1 MNQNSIL
8 VQNEMHYVSEKLTI
22 DIEIQSIADGFVI
35 KYDNGRAKDEKFT
48 ITLDKPLF
56 ISILKEFEQKS
67 IEFIQIEELNILNVV
82 FDFFRN
88 NTLYFD
94 VFFENKASKKSHH
107 CRMHVFYKSNNHGN
121 IGEIYSLEIFD
132 NSIS

>member
-1 MNQNSIL
+1 
-8 VQNEMHYVSEKLTI
+8 MHYVSEKLTI
-22 DIEIQSIADGFVI
+22 DIEILSIADGFVI
-35 KYDNGRAKDEKFT
+35 KYDNGRAKGEKFT

-56 ISILKEFEQKS
+56 IAILKEFEQKS
-67 IEFIQIEELNILNVV
+67 VEFIQIEELNILNVV

-94 VFFENKASKKSHH
+94 VFFENKASKKSYHS
-107 CRMHVFYKSNNHGN
+107 RMHVFYKSNNHGN